1 MAVAEGDI
9 VVGRV
14 TGTTNFGA
22 FVSLPDGQ
30 SGLIHISE
38 LSNSYVEKVEDYV
51 SKDDEVKVKVLSVDG
66 NKIGLSMKQ
75 LEEKKPK
82 DYSKDKP
89 KFKSNT
95 NDKPKFKPNTN
106 DKPFEKKR
114 DKKFSKPSDAN
125 FDKPKPGSFED
136 MMATYLKDANTNMDS
151 IRSRDGKRGQGQR
164 YR

>member
-9 VVGRV
+9 VVGKV

-51 SKDDEVKVKVLSVDG
+51 AKDDEVKVKVLSVDG
-66 NKIGLSMKQ
+66 SKIGLSMKQ

-82 DYSKDKP
+82 EYSKDKP
-89 KFKSNT
+89 KFKS
-95 NDKPKFKPNTN
+95 NTN

-136 MMATYLKDANTNMDS
+136 MMASYLKDANTNMDS